1 MGKQETV
8 AASLGGNT
16 KLLIQWLIAIGVPV
30 LIYFGIPQTAAVSLE
45 MRKFFTITIWA
56 ILTWAMNLMP
66 GYVAGLLLTMLG
78 ILWNVAPSSVILGP
92 WTGSVVWMSLG
103 GLTLSAIFE
112 SSGLMERI
120 AYFFIVKSG
129 CTYKGIC
136 IGIVL
141 SGIIVALMVPNM
153 TGRVALY
160 CVLCYGIYNAL
171 KIQKNSNTGA
181 GIMFAGFTA
190 AIAPAW
196 LFLSASESLQLVNS
210 YLQEQ
215 GSSVTWME
223 YFISNFP
230 VMLIWT
236 IVLIAMTLFMFKQ
249 DIEIDG
255 KEYFVQKQKELGP
268 LKPKEIKFMGVLVVL
283 LIAIMFSGIDAGWL
297 FTLATIVCF
306 LPGINVAEEK
316 DLKKVNF
323 TMVFFVAA
331 TMSIGNMSNAVGVA
345 DLVGSLLKPFLE
357 NVGNFGLLIFAWL
370 AGVITDK
377 LMTPLAGQAAF
388 VPLFIGIAQN
398 LGLSLKGVSFSFLWG
413 VEQLCFP
420 YEWALFLIL
429 FSYDVFDMKKAIKWC
444 TARTILSLIFLM
456 ALIYPY
462 WSITGFLSV

>member
-1 MGKQETV
+1 
-8 AASLGGNT
+8 
-16 KLLIQWLIAIGVPV
+16 
-30 LIYFGIPQTAAVSLE
+30 
-45 MRKFFTITIWA
+45 
-56 ILTWAMNLMP
+56 
-66 GYVAGLLLTMLG
+66 
-78 ILWNVAPSSVILGP
+78 
-92 WTGSVVWMSLG
+92 
-103 GLTLSAIFE
+103 
-112 SSGLMERI
+112 
-120 AYFFIVKSG
+120 
-129 CTYKGIC
+129 
-136 IGIVL
+136 
-141 SGIIVALMVPNM
+141 
-153 TGRVALY
+153 
-160 CVLCYGIYNAL
+160 
-171 KIQKNSNTGA
+171 
-181 GIMFAGFTA
+181 
-190 AIAPAW
+190 
-196 LFLSASESLQLVNS
+196 
-210 YLQEQ
+210 
-215 GSSVTWME
+215 
-223 YFISNFP
+223 
-230 VMLIWT
+230 
-236 IVLIAMTLFMFKQ
+236 
-249 DIEIDG
+249 
-255 KEYFVQKQKELGP
+255 
-268 LKPKEIKFMGVLVVL
+268 MGVLVVL

-370 AGVITDK
+370 AGVIADK